1 MGPASLIPVILVF
14 HNAFILEEH
23 PNCVRAFMHLQ
34 PSLCILHVLIGL
46 GFSHPKQH
54 KDMYVYHTLQA
65 SVTGVV

>member
-1 MGPASLIPVILVF
+1 MLLY
-14 HNAFILEEH
+14 LEEH

-34 PSLCILHVLIGL
+34 QSLCILHVLIGL